1 MTNFIKAFRAVFT
14 HPQNK
19 DKLLSA
25 LAKVIFWKINQLF
38 FKLPVIVKFSPS
50 TRIICYPDSSYS
62 GLIFYCGF
70 PEYEEIEFINR
81 IFPSSGIMVDIGANL
96 GDLACLIGSKSSTT
110 KVYAFEPSPLAL
122 GRLKENIKINSLE
135 NTVIPLNLVASDI
148 DGKITFSQGNRSEI
162 DHISHGVNIDNDTLS
177 THDSIRIDSFAKKA
191 NLNKIDVLKIDVEGA
206 EYLVLSGASNLI
218 KQAKIDII
226 ITEINVNS
234 SLYGHKDS
242 DVFDLLKKNKY
253 EIYTISG
260 DLKLSKL
267 KLNNLPVSAAYNI
280 VAISSKSI
288 SKYKLYIEK

>member
-19 DKLLSA
+19 DRLLSA
-25 LAKVIFWKINQLF
+25 LTKVIFWKVNQLF
-38 FKLPVIVKFSPS
+38 FRLPVIVKFSPS

-81 IFPSSGIMVDIGANL
+81 VFPLGGTMVDIGANL
-96 GDLACLIGSKSSTT
+96 GDLACLVGSKSPTT

-122 GRLKENIKINSLE
+122 GRLKENIKINNLE
-135 NTVIPLNLVASDI
+135 NRVIPLDLVASDI
-148 DGKITFSQGNRSEI
+148 DGKVTFSQGSRSEI

-177 THDSIRIDSFAKKA
+177 THDSIRIDSFASKV
-191 NLNKIDVLKIDVEGA
+191 NLKKIDVLKIDVEGA
-206 EYLVLSGASNLI
+206 EYLVLSGSTNI
-218 KQAKIDII
+218 IRQGKIDLI

-242 DVFDLLKKNKY
+242 DVFNLLKKSKY
-253 EIYTISG
+253 EIYTISS

-267 KLNNLPVSAAYNI
+267 KPNNLPVSAAYNI

-288 SKYKLYIEK
+288 SKYKLHIEK